1 LIVDARSKKEGPM
14 PVIVFASSKGGSGK
28 GTSAVLLTTE
38 LVGQG
43 TTATLIDADPNQPV
57 VRWSKKPGQPDGLT
71 VVGGVTEETLLAT
84 IEEARHRTTFVI
96 VDLEGSANLMAAQAM
111 SRADL
116 VVIPLQ
122 GSELDAVEALKVIKF
137 VKRQEIAYGRPI
149 RFSLLFT
156 RTNPAVRPRTLKAIE
171 REFLDQSIPVFGTAL
186 HERDAYRAI
195 FSFGGTL
202 YTLDERLVGGLPAA
216 IRNVREYAAEV
227 VALLKKACESAKVPA

>member
-1 LIVDARSKKEGPM
+1 M
-14 PVIVFASSKGGSGK
+14 PVVVFASSKGGSGK

-38 LVGQG
+38 LVNQG

-57 VRWSKKPGQPDGLT
+57 VRWSRKPGLPDGMT
-71 VVGGVTEETLLAT
+71 VLGGVTEETLLEA
-84 IEEARHRTTFVI
+84 IEDARHKTAFVV

-122 GSELDAVEALKVIKF
+122 GSELDAVEALKVIRF
-137 VKRQEIAYGRPI
+137 IRRQELGYGRKI
-149 RFSLLFT
+149 AFSLLFT

-171 REFLDQSIPVFGTAL
+171 KEFLDQGIPVCGTAL

-202 YTLDERLVGGLPAA
+202 YTLDERSVGGLPAA
-216 IRNVREYAAEV
+216 IKNVREYAAEIIS
-227 VALLKKACESAKVPA
+227 LLKRAEPTTVAA